1 MSSKFISL
9 ICIPFMFQ
17 VGMGI
22 IPLQYKAGDTAES
35 LGLTGT
41 EQFSVNLPEELKPRQ
56 NIMVRTIYNTEG
68 KFNYTGFQ
76 NVLDE
81 KTLS

>member
-1 MSSKFISL
+1 
-9 ICIPFMFQ
+9 
-17 VGMGI
+17 MGI

-56 NIMVRTIYNTEG
+56 NIMVRTQRVNLII
-68 KFNYTGFQ
+68 KGF
-76 NVLDE
+76 
-81 KTLS
+81 KIF

>member
-1 MSSKFISL
+1 
-9 ICIPFMFQ
+9 
-17 VGMGI
+17 MGI

-56 NIMVRTIYNTEG
+56 NIMVRTLGLSLIFILRKG
-68 KFNYTGFQ
+68 
-76 NVLDE
+76 VL
-81 KTLS
+81 KLF

>member
-1 MSSKFISL
+1 
-9 ICIPFMFQ
+9 
-17 VGMGI
+17 MGI

-56 NIMVRTIYNTEG
+56 NIMVRTQRV
-68 KFNYTGFQ
+68 KFTNEGFQ
-76 NVLDE
+76 NVIDEQDFYIVKWWKLDQN
-81 KTLS
+81 

>member
-1 MSSKFISL
+1 
-9 ICIPFMFQ
+9 
-17 VGMGI
+17 MGI

-56 NIMVRTIYNTEG
+56 NIMVRTLGLSLIFILRKG
-68 KFNYTGFQ
+68 
-76 NVLDE
+76 VLR
-81 KTLS
+81 LF

>member
-1 MSSKFISL
+1 
-9 ICIPFMFQ
+9 
-17 VGMGI
+17 MGI

-56 NIMVRTIYNTEG
+56 NIMVCTVYKQG
-68 KFNYTGFQ
+68 KFTDNGVQ
-76 NVLDE
+76 NVLGDQNFY
-81 KTLS
+81 LV

>member
-1 MSSKFISL
+1 
-9 ICIPFMFQ
+9 
-17 VGMGI
+17 MGI

-56 NIMVRTIYNTEG
+56 NIMVRTLGLSLI
-68 KFNYTGFQ
+68 FILRTG
-76 NVLDE
+76 VLRIF
-81 KTLS
+81 

>member
-1 MSSKFISL
+1 
-9 ICIPFMFQ
+9 
-17 VGMGI
+17 MGI

-56 NIMVRTIYNTEG
+56 NIMVRTIYKVHIFWEG
-68 KFNYTGFQ
+68 HKILRNLHLTFVCMYCRQ
-76 NVLDE
+76 
-81 KTLS
+81 K

>member
-1 MSSKFISL
+1 
-9 ICIPFMFQ
+9 
-17 VGMGI
+17 MGI

-56 NIMVRTIYNTEG
+56 NIMVCTYHFTQRVTLVLKGLKNVVDG
-68 KFNYTGFQ
+68 KNFL
-76 NVLDE
+76 NV
-81 KTLS
+81 

>member
-1 MSSKFISL
+1 
-9 ICIPFMFQ
+9 
-17 VGMGI
+17 MGI

-56 NIMVRTIYNTEG
+56 NIMVRTLGLSLIFILRKG
-68 KFNYTGFQ
+68 
-76 NVLDE
+76 VLRIF
-81 KTLS
+81 

>member
-1 MSSKFISL
+1 
-9 ICIPFMFQ
+9 
-17 VGMGI
+17 MGI

-81 KTLS
+81 KTLSCLVVKSH

>member
-1 MSSKFISL
+1 
-9 ICIPFMFQ
+9 
-17 VGMGI
+17 MGI

-56 NIMVRTIYNTEG
+56 NIMVRTYYNTAG
-68 KFNYTGFQ
+68 KFTNKGFQ
-76 NVLDE
+76 NVLDQQNFY
-81 KTLS
+81 LV

>member
-1 MSSKFISL
+1 
-9 ICIPFMFQ
+9 
-17 VGMGI
+17 MGI

-56 NIMVRTIYNTEG
+56 NIMVRTIFTVVHVWVSKVKIYIIKSS
-68 KFNYTGFQ
+68 KFLLFFS
-76 NVLDE
+76 LDGH
-81 KTLS
+81 

>member
-1 MSSKFISL
+1 
-9 ICIPFMFQ
+9 
-17 VGMGI
+17 MGI

-56 NIMVRTIYNTEG
+56 NIMVRTQRVNLLIKGLKNLVDG
-68 KFNYTGFQ
+68 KNFIT
-76 NVLDE
+76 V
-81 KTLS
+81 

>member
-1 MSSKFISL
+1 
-9 ICIPFMFQ
+9 
-17 VGMGI
+17 MGI

-56 NIMVRTIYNTEG
+56 NIMVRIILHRG
-68 KFNYTGFQ
+68 
-76 NVLDE
+76 
-81 KTLS
+81 

>member
-1 MSSKFISL
+1 
-9 ICIPFMFQ
+9 
-17 VGMGI
+17 MGI

-56 NIMVRTIYNTEG
+56 NIMVRTITQRVNLLT
-68 KFNYTGFQ
+68 KGF
-76 NVLDE
+76 E
-81 KTLS
+81 MF

>member
-1 MSSKFISL
+1 
-9 ICIPFMFQ
+9 
-17 VGMGI
+17 MGI

-56 NIMVRTIYNTEG
+56 NIMVRTFTQRVKIKNKKIKEL
-68 KFNYTGFQ
+68 KN
-76 NVLDE
+76 L
-81 KTLS
+81 KI